1 MPLDRICLGSR
12 YHRSGGIFNFRRRRG
27 AGSLTS
33 QPRRRYIPAVNE
45 TPTVLLY
52 AALTGFSL
60 MLGVMIGTALKIRQK
75 IIAAIMA
82 FGAGVLICALTFGL
96 MEEAFKHGGFDAVII
111 GFLSGGL
118 VFISGDVLIHRIG
131 GRSARHKGHVKTA
144 KKTNGQAIVL
154 GSLLDGIPES
164 IALGVALLSRNGI
177 GLLMLVAIFLS
188 NLPESLSSIDD
199 LRKEGFSTRRIYLV
213 WSLVSVC
220 VAASVVLSFLFL
232 EKLDP
237 NTLGIIESFASGAI
251 LAMLADGMMPEAY
264 EDGGFLIGFLTML
277 GFLTAFIL
285 SKA

>member
-1 MPLDRICLGSR
+1 MAVDGIRPGSR
-12 YHRSGGIFNFRRRRG
+12 YHRSSGLFNFL
-27 AGSLTS
+27 AGRAAAPLTS
-33 QPRRRYIPAVNE
+33 PGRRRYIPGVIG

-60 MLGVMIGTALKIRQK
+60 ILGVIVGTAFKIRQK
-75 IIAAIMA
+75 FVAAIMA

-111 GFLSGGL
+111 GFLSGGV

-131 GRSARHKGHVKTA
+131 GRSARHKGHVRSA

-177 GLLMLVAIFLS
+177 GLLMLAAIFLS

-199 LRKEGFSTRRIYLV
+199 LRTEGFSTRRIYAV
-213 WSLVSVC
+213 WSIVSVC
-220 VAASVVLSFLFL
+220 VAASVILSFLFL

-237 NTLGIIESFASGAI
+237 NALGIIESFASGAI

-277 GFLTAFIL
+277 GFLTAFLL